1 MKRVLLAVLI
11 LVFLLT
17 IGLQAYAEGCEP
29 IAKKEFLASFDTLLS
44 QYGYS
49 KIDENSKGN
58 LTRSEMATIVGKVL
72 IDEKIIDFKESTL
85 PFKDI
90 STLKE
95 EEKMYIGVL
104 YKNNIL
110 KGRNKNI
117 FDPKGQLTREESKI
131 VLERL
136 KGVLE
141 NMKRESIPFKV
152 KNLDQAYSGVVEG
165 LIVDENDKYYE
176 VNIVECFPTP
186 GYSIGVDNV
195 VVQNDRDV
203 IIYLNIVPPK
213 EGSILPQVVTYKTMT
228 LELDKSYLKEGSYT
242 FSTKYNSFARG
253 MRRELY

>member
-1 MKRVLLAVLI
+1 MKRILLAVLI

-17 IGLQAYAEGCEP
+17 IGLQAYAEECEP

-49 KIDENSKGN
+49 KIDENSKEN
-58 LTRSEMATIVGKVL
+58 LTRSEMATIVGKIL

-90 STLKE
+90 STIKE

-104 YKNNIL
+104 YENNIL

-152 KNLDQAYSGVVEG
+152 KNVDQVYSGATEG
-165 LIVDENDKYYE
+165 LILDENDKYYE

-186 GYSIGVDNV
+186 GYSMGVDDV
-195 VVQNDRDV
+195 VVQNDKDV

-213 EGSILPQVVTYKTMT
+213 EGSILPQVLTYKTMT
-228 LELDKSYLKEGSYT
+228 IELDKSYLKEGPYT

-253 MRRELY
+253 MRREHY